1 MGCGCKT
8 NDNYLSEK
16 NNDFQSSLHDR
27 IIKFF
32 FNKNKF
38 SIVGTFI
45 FIFTLPIFFL
55 LIIPIVIKIL
65 FDRIVMNRQ
74 TNIIELIAFTKDK
87 KIKK

>member
-8 NDNYLSEK
+8 NDNSFYQKDSDVEL
-16 NNDFQSSLHDR
+16 SLHDK
-27 IIKFF
+27 IIKFLF
-32 FNKNKF
+32 KKNKF

-55 LIIPIVIKIL
+55 FILPIVIKIL